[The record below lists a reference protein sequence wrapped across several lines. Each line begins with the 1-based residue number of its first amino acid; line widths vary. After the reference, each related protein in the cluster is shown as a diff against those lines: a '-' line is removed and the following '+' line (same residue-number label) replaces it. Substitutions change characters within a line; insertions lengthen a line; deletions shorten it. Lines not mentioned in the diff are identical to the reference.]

1 MEQIEL
7 KQSNMILQ
15 LLEEKNVLN
24 DKIIELKLKNEDLD
38 NRLKDILK
46 LIKIEKETNLKHWR
60 NIYWLKNSEG
70 KIKYNGSVSEFKSDK
85 DITLGQGRGYDNCI
99 GIINKIIEK

>member
-1 MEQIEL
+1 MEQIEV

-24 DKIIELKLKNEDLD
+24 DTIIQLKFKNDDLD

-46 LIKIEKETNLKHWR
+46 IIEKERENNLKHWGK
-60 NIYWLKNSEG
+60 IYWLKNSEG
-70 KIKYNGSVSEFKSDK
+70 KIKYNGSISEFKSDK
-85 DITLGQGRGYDNCI
+85 DITLGKCRGYDECI
-99 GIINKIIEK
+99 RIINEIIEK